1 MRVALRIIKILM
13 AMCMVMLFATS
24 FSSTKENRK
33 HANVWY
39 KVSSDE
45 TNPGIVTA
53 LDMSMGY
60 SAADRDFIYIVVL
73 DKDSVEYIIV
83 FPNGGVWTAPAPDE
97 AFLDMEEEIE
107 NLEEYLKKRESS
119 SIEKSY

>member
-1 MRVALRIIKILM
+1 MRIIKIL
-13 AMCMVMLFATS
+13 ATICFIALFTTS
-24 FSSTKENRK
+24 FSSNKDNRE
-33 HANVWY
+33 HVNVWY
-39 KVSSDE
+39 KISSDE
-45 TNPGIVTA
+45 TNPGIITA

-73 DKDSVEYIIV
+73 DKDSMEYTIV